1 MKTVD
6 IHEAKA
12 HLAQLVESAA
22 QGESFV
28 IADAGKPLV
37 QVTAIEPQV
46 TRLSAAKRIGFL
58 EGQFKIPEDFDEMG
72 REEIQRLFEGDL

>member
-12 HLAQLVESAA
+12 HFAQLVESAA
-22 QGESFV
+22 QGEPFV

-37 QVTAIEPQV
+37 QVTAVKSQAAR
-46 TRLSAAKRIGFL
+46 TSTAKRIGIL

-72 REEIQRLFEGDL
+72 REEIKRLFEGDL

>member
-6 IHEAKA
+6 IHEAKV

-22 QGESFV
+22 QGELFV

-37 QVTAIEPQV
+37 QVTAVEPQA
-46 TRLSAAKRIGFL
+46 THISAAKRIGFL
-58 EGQFKIPEDFDEMG
+58 EGQFKIPEDFDEIG
-72 REEIQRLFEGDL
+72 REEIQRLFEGGL